1 MLTPQD
7 HDSAQPSGWSN
18 LAHEEI
24 AGNLEEDVGN
34 EKDHEGDVEVL
45 TLHMEVLL
53 KTLNTRIADVN
64 AIQEGERVEKC
75 DDGYDA
81 KVELAK

>member
-7 HDSAQPSGWSN
+7 HETAQPSGWSN
-18 LAHEEI
+18 LAHEKI
-24 AGNLEEDVGN
+24 AGNLEENVGN
-34 EKDHEGDVEVL
+34 EEDHEGDVEVL

-53 KTLNTRIADVN
+53 KTLNTRIANVD
-64 AIQEGERVEKC
+64 AIQKGERVEKR